1 MPGGDD
7 DDIIEDE
14 ELVDCDEPM
23 IGNSNLDVSETLDQE
38 VFGGQPSK
46 EKELRTLSKSSFN
59 PIKGPKTTTQQKKQ
73 MQKDEKFTALYE
85 DAKHRILRKDHI
97 YANCNDKE
105 CTFKPKLI
113 TQHSK
118 VSKSTVKYA
127 QNFVKDKSMNMA
139 MALSNKEN
147 VAGSVDQSQSI
158 MFQSSM
164 KNSTSSGNLKRTD
177 KPAVAGVPPPEFMT
191 NSRLMYLTNIDA

>member
-59 PIKGPKTTTQQKKQ
+59 PIKGPKTTTQQKK
-73 MQKDEKFTALYE
+73 
-85 DAKHRILRKDHI
+85 
-97 YANCNDKE
+97 
-105 CTFKPKLI
+105 
-113 TQHSK
+113 
-118 VSKSTVKYA
+118 
-127 QNFVKDKSMNMA
+127 
-139 MALSNKEN
+139 
-147 VAGSVDQSQSI
+147 
-158 MFQSSM
+158 
-164 KNSTSSGNLKRTD
+164 
-177 KPAVAGVPPPEFMT
+177 
-191 NSRLMYLTNIDA
+191 